1 MLRLRVVRWTNCT
14 PTSRSSAAM
23 RRLTV
28 VLGMPSRRAAAVKL
42 PASTTRA
49 NMAIS
54 LRSII
59 VANNET
65 MFLNYRQLWVN
76 AIEANSAP
84 SKTGSRPMTTKRNV
98 LVTGATGQQGG
109 AVARALLSRGHR
121 VKALTRKPD
130 SGAAR
135 QLMSAGADLVTGD
148 LGDAAS
154 VLKAASGVSTMFLMG
169 NSYEAG
175 TEEET
180 RQGIIA
186 AEAAKAAGVGHLIYS
201 SVADANKKT
210 GIPHFESKYLVEKHV
225 AGLGLPYTISAPVAF
240 MENIVAPWSIGA
252 LRQGTHAFAMP
263 PKRVLQLVA
272 LADIGAFVSAL
283 VERRE
288 QVFGKRFDFAGDEL
302 SGEEQAKILSHAI
315 GRPINY
321 QEIPIAAA
329 RQQSEDAALM
339 LEWFDRVGYDA
350 DIVALRRD
358 FSEVRWHSFAD
369 WARAFDWSV
378 LERTSSVA

>member
-1 MLRLRVVRWTNCT
+1 M
-14 PTSRSSAAM
+14 S
-23 RRLTV
+23 
-28 VLGMPSRRAAAVKL
+28 
-42 PASTTRA
+42 
-49 NMAIS
+49 
-54 LRSII
+54 
-59 VANNET
+59 
-65 MFLNYRQLWVN
+65 
-76 AIEANSAP
+76 
-84 SKTGSRPMTTKRNV
+84 TKRSV

-121 VKALTRKPD
+121 VKALTRKPESD
-130 SGAAR
+130 AAR

-148 LGDAAS
+148 LGDTAS
-154 VLKAASGVSTMFLMG
+154 VLKAASGVGTVFLMG
-169 NSYEAG
+169 NSNEAG

-210 GIPHFESKYLVEKHV
+210 GIPHFESKYLVEKYV
-225 AGLGLPYTISAPVAF
+225 AGLGIPYTIS
-240 MENIVAPWSIGA
+240 APWSIGA

-288 QVFGKRFDFAGDEL
+288 QVFGKRFDFAADEL

-339 LEWFDRVGYDA
+339 FEWFDRVGYDA
-350 DIVALRRD
+350 DIAPLRRD

-369 WARAFDWSV
+369 WAR
-378 LERTSSVA
+378 E

>member
-1 MLRLRVVRWTNCT
+1 
-14 PTSRSSAAM
+14 
-23 RRLTV
+23 
-28 VLGMPSRRAAAVKL
+28 
-42 PASTTRA
+42 
-49 NMAIS
+49 
-54 LRSII
+54 
-59 VANNET
+59 
-65 MFLNYRQLWVN
+65 
-76 AIEANSAP
+76 
-84 SKTGSRPMTTKRNV
+84 MTTIRSV

-109 AVARALLSRGHR
+109 AVARALLSKGHR

-130 SGAAR
+130 SDAA
-135 QLMSAGADLVTGD
+135 QGLASAGADVVTGD

-154 VLKAASGVSTMFLMG
+154 VLKAASDVDTMFLMG

-186 AEAAKAAGVGHLIYS
+186 ADAAKAAGVGHLIYS

-210 GIPHFESKYLVEKHV
+210 GIPHFESKYLVEQHV
-225 AGLGLPYTISAPVAF
+225 AGLGIPYTISAPVAF
-240 MENIVAPWSIGA
+240 MENAVAPWSIGG

-272 LADIGAFVSAL
+272 LADIGAFVAAL
-283 VERRE
+283 AERRA

-321 QEIPIAAA
+321 QEIPIAAM

-339 LEWFDRVGYDA
+339 FEWFDRVGYDV
-350 DIVALRRD
+350 DIAALHRD
-358 FSEVRWHSFAD
+358 FPDVRWHSFSD
-369 WARAFDWSV
+369 WAREFDWSIV
-378 LERTSSVA
+378 ERTSSAV